1 MSWEKRIKLSVELL
15 KETLEVSPEDDKQK
29 VLESIR
35 LLQEYLD
42 QEFEELSDEEKDC
55 YSILLLLSAVKDC
68 FPVLEFLKDSIAP
81 APPVYMTKK
90 EAEEK
95 LREEYLKSLKFDND
109 EIASM
114 NINDWI
120 SQNNIY
126 IVEEN
131 DERLLC
137 SSEK

>member
-1 MSWEKRIKLSVELL
+1 MSWEKRIKLSIELL
-15 KETLEVSPEDDKQK
+15 KETLEVSPEDDKK
-29 VLESIR
+29 NVLESIR

-42 QEFEELSDEEKDC
+42 QEFEELPEEEKDC
-55 YSILLLLSAVKDC
+55 YSILLLLSAMKDC
-68 FPVLEFLKDSIAP
+68 VPVLEFLKDSIAP

-114 NINDWI
+114 NINEWI
-120 SQNNIY
+120 SQNNI
-126 IVEEN
+126 
-131 DERLLC
+131 LLLQMAL
-137 SSEK
+137 